1 MGEQI
6 SKVFLPLSG
15 HPVFSWSFRWAALVP
30 AITHRLL
37 VTAERD
43 RQLAEQ
49 VLADEVA
56 DLGVEVIV
64 GGKARHE
71 SELHALRALAS
82 RIERGEID
90 VVVIHDAARPLA
102 GTELF
107 AAVVDTAHR
116 HGGAIP
122 VRPQPALI
130 FTEPG
135 TGVVDKDL
143 VTVQTPQAF
152 RAAPLLA
159 AYERAERD
167 GFAGTDT
174 ASCIQRYTDLA
185 VHCVDGPARNIK
197 ITFPEDLLLAERL
210 LAEARRDL
218 TTDP

>member
-1 MGEQI
+1 MGDQI
-6 SKVFLPLSG
+6 SKVFLPLGG
-15 HPVFSWSFRWAALVP
+15 HPVFSWSFRWAGPVP
-30 AITHRLL
+30 AITYRLL
-37 VTAERD
+37 VTAEQD
-43 RQLAEQ
+43 RQLAERA
-49 VLADEVA
+49 LADEVG
-56 DLGVEVIV
+56 DLDVGVIV

-82 RIERGEID
+82 RIDGGEID

-102 GTELF
+102 GTKLF
-107 AAVVDTAHR
+107 ATVVDKAHR

-135 TGVVDKDL
+135 NGVVDKDL
-143 VTVQTPQAF
+143 VVVQTPQAF

-159 AYERAERD
+159 AYEQAERD
-167 GFAGTDT
+167 GFSGTDT
-174 ASCIQRYTDLA
+174 ASCVQRYTDLA
-185 VHCVDGPARNIK
+185 VRCVDGPARNIK
-197 ITFPEDLLLAERL
+197 ITFPEDLLLAEHL